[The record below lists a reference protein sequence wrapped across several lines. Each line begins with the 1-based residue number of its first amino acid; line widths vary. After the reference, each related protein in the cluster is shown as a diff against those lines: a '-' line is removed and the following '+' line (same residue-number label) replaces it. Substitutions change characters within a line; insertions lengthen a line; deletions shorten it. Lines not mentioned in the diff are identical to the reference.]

1 MVVYLKHSFHMVANV
16 SQVQFGI
23 IYGFHN
29 VEELES
35 LGNN

>member
-1 MVVYLKHSFHMVANV
+1 MVVYLKPSFHLVANV

-23 IYGFHN
+23 IYCFYDM
-29 VEELES
+29 EELES